1 MELRSNFEPGTTR
14 WAVRRTQWKSM
25 GIADADM
32 EKPKIAVINTS
43 NKLSSCFIHVDKI
56 SQAVQNAI
64 KAAGGV
70 PFEVRTVAS
79 SDFVTSAGKKA
90 RYLMPTRDLIVN
102 EVECMVEGAVLD
114 GIVFLS
120 SCDKTTPAHCM
131 AAARLL
137 SPACRWIR
145 LTLARIASW
154 LSKACAICCTTF
166 ARCKNRALNR
176 WFALILSTLIRR
188 RKLPLCARRW
198 KRPGLALRFPSIG

>member
-1 MELRSNFEPGTTR
+1 MDLRSNFEPGTTR

-25 GIADADM
+25 GISEEDM

-43 NKLSSCFIHVDKI
+43 NKLSSCFAHVDKI

-64 KAAGGV
+64 KAHGGV

-131 AAARLL
+131 AAARL
-137 SPACRWIR
+137 
-145 LTLARIASW
+145 
-154 LSKACAICCTTF
+154 
-166 ARCKNRALNR
+166 NV
-176 WFALILSTLIRR
+176 
-188 RKLPLCARRW
+188 
-198 KRPGLALRFPSIG
+198 PSIVLTCGYQLGGQCMAGEFVDIDDVYEAIGAVACGSKTFEEI